1 MVTKNGILV
10 LDLYDKLLGFL
21 IKKGNKKKA
30 KLIVNRAFFLVSN
43 KTGYSM
49 AFLLFK
55 LFSKL
60 NVFVEAKK
68 VSVRRRSHIVPFSL
82 GLKRRSYLIIKWLIK
97 AILENNDNISI
108 SDKMAKEIFLLIKT
122 KKAKSLKFRN
132 FNNTVA
138 LANRSNIHYRW

>member
-1 MVTKNGILV
+1 MKNKNSILI
-10 LDLYDKLLGFL
+10 LNLYNKLLGFM
-21 IKKGNKKKA
+21 IKKGNKNKA
-30 KLIVNRAFFLVSN
+30 KSIIDKAFFLVSK

-60 NVFVEAKK
+60 NVFVEAKT

-97 AILENNDNISI
+97 AVLENKEKISI
-108 SDKMAKEIFLLIKT
+108 SNKIAKEIFFLIKT
-122 KKAKSLKFRN
+122 KTL
-132 FNNTVA
+132 
-138 LANRSNIHYRW
+138 

>member
-1 MVTKNGILV
+1 MKHKNNIISLN
-10 LDLYDKLLGFL
+10 LYNKLLGFL
-21 IKKGNKKKA
+21 IKKGNKNRA
-30 KLIVNRAFFLVSN
+30 KFIIDKAFFLVSR

-60 NVFVEAKK
+60 NVFVEAKT
-68 VSVRRRSHIVPFSL
+68 VRIKRRSHIVPFSL

-97 AILENNDNISI
+97 SVLENTKKISI
-108 SDKMAKEIFLLIKT
+108 SNKIAREIFLLIKT
-122 KKAKSLKFRN
+122 KNSKALKLRN
-132 FNNTVA
+132 LNNTLA